1 MEQHSG
7 IILKKL
13 SYSEADEIITVLFK
27 GIGIKRLFVRGSRK
41 SKKRFGGLIDHFA
54 HLKFFFSSHN
64 KGLSSLTSVEEF
76 HESMQ
81 RDLWTLGPNFAYA
94 SLLSEFI
101 CEFTPEDGDDHGLYD
116 LWLSLYNELKQK
128 ELTPDMATNYFI
140 MFLRHVGYAPDFIE
154 HFQEGHSQAV
164 VDNEWM
170 SLLTDLVSF
179 AEKIMQKPS
188 RAAPFFLSTL
198 DPENGAGDRR

>member
-13 SYSEADEIITVLFK
+13 SYSEADEIITVLFQ

-41 SKKRFGGLIDHFA
+41 SKKRFGGLIDHFG
-54 HLKFFFSSHN
+54 HIKFYFSSHSQ
-64 KGLSSLTSVEEF
+64 GLSSLARVEEF
-76 HESMQ
+76 PESMQ
-81 RDLWTLGPNFAYA
+81 RDLWTLGPNFAYV

-101 CEFTPEDGDDHGLYD
+101 CEFKPEDDDDHELYA
-116 LWLSLYNELKQK
+116 LWLALYEELSQK
-128 ELTPDMATNYFI
+128 ELTPKMSSEYFI
-140 MFLRHVGYAPDFIE
+140 SFLRLVGYAPDFIE

-164 VDNEWM
+164 DDNDWM
-170 SLLTDLVSF
+170 TLLSDLVSF

-188 RAAPFFLSTL
+188 RAAPFLFTTL
-198 DPENGAGDRR
+198 DPAS